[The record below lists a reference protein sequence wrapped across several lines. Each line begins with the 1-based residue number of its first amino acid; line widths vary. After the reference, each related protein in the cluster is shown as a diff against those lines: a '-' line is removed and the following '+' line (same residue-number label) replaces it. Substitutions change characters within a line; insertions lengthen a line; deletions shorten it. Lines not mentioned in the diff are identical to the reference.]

1 MPTAQASGP
10 RHIAYEIGV
19 RFCGNL
25 ATWTEARHAL
35 FRRILPLGEA
45 HHRPLRRML
54 LPDAGVR
61 STHRK
66 HTERWFEMSDTM
78 TDAPVKTGLFIG
90 GEVRDTVDTL
100 AIPDPGK
107 PGVVV
112 GHAAS
117 ATPADVADAV
127 AAAREAYPAWAALSA
142 RERAA
147 LMAEAIAGIADD
159 RDTDA
164 AILSQENGKIR
175 FEGWVDA
182 LVFEIR
188 WNLALMLA
196 DQVDTGH
203 TLPVVP
209 GAIPVSTEVSYQP
222 LGVVTV
228 IVPFN
233 WPIAILGASLPH
245 ALLAGNTA
253 IVKPPP
259 SAPLATTRVVQR
271 VAEKL
276 PPGVLNV
283 VTGRDENMAA
293 LITDVDKVCFTG
305 SVGGGKRIMEM
316 ASKTLTRVTLELGG
330 NDAAVL
336 LEDAIVDD
344 THLDRL
350 YAAIYDTTGQICM
363 NAKRVFVHRSRLDEV
378 VTGLSS
384 RLERA
389 VIGYGLDEGTT
400 MGPLHSPVQKAFVA
414 EIIQEAKDAGAD
426 VREYGTLPEGD
437 LAGGNFLRPAIVVD
451 PDPQLRVVTQEQFG
465 PVIPILPF
473 DTEEEAIALAN
484 DTWGGL
490 CGSVWTASPES
501 AQRVGSQLVCGY
513 VWVNDHGATRLD
525 LRAPFGGM
533 KQSGIG
539 REQGIEGIRAFQDTR
554 SIATIDPDA
563 LASMAH

>member
-1 MPTAQASGP
+1 MGETTTGTS
-10 RHIAYEIGV
+10 V
-19 RFCGNL
+19 R
-25 ATWTEARHAL
+25 
-35 FRRILPLGEA
+35 
-45 HHRPLRRML
+45 
-54 LPDAGVR
+54 
-61 STHRK
+61 
-66 HTERWFEMSDTM
+66 
-78 TDAPVKTGLFIG
+78 TGLYIG
-90 GEVRDTVDTL
+90 GEERFTDDVLT
-100 AIPDPGK
+100 IPDPGK

-112 GHAAS
+112 GEAAAAS
-117 ATPADVADAV
+117 ASDVKDAV
-127 AAAREAYPAWAALSA
+127 AAAKAAYPEWSALSA
-142 RERAA
+142 QERARR
-147 LMAEAIAGIADD
+147 MTEAIAGIADE
-159 RDTDA
+159 RDEDA

-175 FEGWVDA
+175 LEAWIDA
-182 LVFEIR
+182 LVFELR

-196 DQVDTGH
+196 DEVDGGK
-203 TLPVVP
+203 TLPPVP
-209 GAIPVSTEVSYQP
+209 GAIPVSTEVSYQS

-283 VTGRDENMAA
+283 VTGRDQDMAD
-293 LITDVDKVCFTG
+293 LIQHPDVAKVCFTG
-305 SVGGGKRIMEM
+305 SVNGGKRIMEM

-330 NDAAVL
+330 NDAAVFL
-336 LEDAIVDD
+336 DDAILDD
-344 THLDRL
+344 EHLDRL

-363 NAKRVFVHRSRLDEV
+363 NAKRVFVHRSRLDEL
-378 VTGLSS
+378 VTGLTA
-384 RLERA
+384 RLEKA
-389 VIGYGLDEGTT
+389 VLGYGLDEGTT
-400 MGPLHSPVQKAFVA
+400 MGPLHQPAQKAFVD

-426 VREYGTLPEGD
+426 VREFGELPDGD
-437 LAGGNFLRPAIVVD
+437 LAGGNFVRPAIVVD
-451 PDPQLRVVTQEQFG
+451 PDPGLRVVTQEQFG
-465 PVIPILPF
+465 PVIPIIPF
-473 DTEEEAIALAN
+473 DTEEEAVRLAN

-490 CGSVWTASPES
+490 CGSVWTASPDS

-533 KQSGIG
+533 KQSGFG
-539 REQGIEGIRAFQDTR
+539 REQGIEGVRAFQDTR
-554 SIATIDPDA
+554 SIATIDPEA